1 MWPFTLFKRKKNTK
15 KIPARTLEELKVL
28 TKVLFIDDKAFKV
41 VDNIKEKDGW
51 RNVSRIVDAESLSQT
66 EIVEAHIIFVDI
78 QGVGKK
84 MSFKDGGL
92 GLIVALKKEYPDKK
106 IVMYSAESQ
115 GQVDAFHP
123 AAELVD
129 ARLRKTANLYE
140 FSSTVERLAKE
151 AFCLDNCVKHL
162 KVILR
167 REFNVEKSEQEISEI
182 VTNLYNNDGYKNKN
196 EIAVAFNLSDAAS
209 ISSIIQLLLML

>member
-1 MWPFTLFKRKKNTK
+1 
-15 KIPARTLEELKVL
+15 
-28 TKVLFIDDKAFKV
+28 
-41 VDNIKEKDGW
+41 
-51 RNVSRIVDAESLSQT
+51 
-66 EIVEAHIIFVDI
+66 
-78 QGVGKK
+78 
-84 MSFKDGGL
+84 
-92 GLIVALKKEYPDKK
+92 
-106 IVMYSAESQ
+106 MYSAESQ

-167 REFNVEKSEQEISEI
+167 REFNVEKSEQEITEI